1 MTSETCLDSD
11 ESVNAKLTVNGECY
25 THTHYQ
31 NYEVFDFTYW
41 AETHD
46 GNREAR
52 NNNRPNPIK
61 RFAVDGL
68 TSLAFPG
75 WHDMNNWYSRWNR
88 WRIPEVGRYGDFIDF
103 TALNTELQTY
113 DLAEELGAIA
123 TRNTDTFEVCG
134 SPSESANNP
143 FYGHLYH
150 FVQPGAAI
158 GYEKQTDFN
167 MRRKEAATAAWTTNA
182 VTDDTSQ
189 LRQRIAWALS
199 QILVTSTKSI
209 GRDEYTEM
217 WMTWHD
223 IFLKHAFGNYRDILK
238 EVTYS
243 PVMADYLTYVVVL
256 FENITHSQKN
266 NQSLTHSFISLEQ
279 KFFKHQHRYRQ
290 NKAFAFQGAFP
301 DENYAREIMQLFSIG
316 LWKLNADGTRARDEN
331 TNDLIPRTTT
341 TMLWCT
347 LVCSQDSIV
356 LHQEV
361 TQNLPAV

>member
-1 MTSETCLDSD
+1 MTSETCVDSD

-46 GNREAR
+46 GNREAKS
-52 NNNRPNPIK
+52 NNRPNPIK

-68 TSLAFPG
+68 TYLTFPG

-88 WRIPEVGRYGDFIDF
+88 WRIPDVGRYGDNIDF

-123 TRNTDTFEVCG
+123 TRSSETFEVCG
-134 SPSESANNP
+134 SPSEEANDP

-150 FVQPGAAI
+150 FMQPGAAT

-167 MRRKEAATAAWTTNA
+167 MRRKEASTAAWSTNA
-182 VTDDTSQ
+182 VTDDTFQ

-217 WMTWHD
+217 WLTYHD

-266 NQSLTHSFISLEQ
+266 NQSLTHSFSFLEQ
-279 KFFKHQHRYRQ
+279 NFF
-290 NKAFAFQGAFP
+290 
-301 DENYAREIMQLFSIG
+301 S
-316 LWKLNADGTRARDEN
+316 N
-331 TNDLIPRTTT
+331 TNTGTDRTKHLRFKVPFPTRTT
-341 TMLWCT
+341 LERSCNFSR
-347 LVCSQDSIV
+347 LDSGS
-356 LHQEV
+356 
-361 TQNLPAV
+361 